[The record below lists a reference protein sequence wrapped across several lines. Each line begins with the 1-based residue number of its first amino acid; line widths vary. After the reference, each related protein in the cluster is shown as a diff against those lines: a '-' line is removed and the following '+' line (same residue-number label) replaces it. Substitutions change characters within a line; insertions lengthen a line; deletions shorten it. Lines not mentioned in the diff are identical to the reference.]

1 MLLESGLV
9 REAHFARDALE
20 ASVGVV
26 VALGDRFFDGLDYC
40 LLDYCLLDYCLL
52 DFFLGSFRL
61 FWLLFDLCLVLI
73 NLFALFLLT
82 ANCLRALRIGF

>member
-20 ASVGVV
+20 ASVRVV

-40 LLDYCLLDYCLL
+40 LLDYCLLY
-52 DFFLGSFRL
+52 FFLGSFRL